1 MNVVIIFILISQYPL
16 LSLVLICR
24 RHTWDMAAGTA
35 WDNAAAYVNIY
46 RQHIICPRHWPPA
59 CLQSWAEFNFSGK
72 PAVVGDENI
81 LCEHHLRRSA
91 DAKYGVTIPF
101 FPQFLIFKVTH
112 EAFRASLG
120 TSVRRGPTGTD
131 GWTLSVVTGDYVAGR
146 SAGCENQA
154 LSISR

>member
-1 MNVVIIFILISQYPL
+1 MGKQTPSFPTRSPL
-16 LSLVLICR
+16 LPHFCSPLSLVLICR

-35 WDNAAAYVNIY
+35 WDNAAAYVNTY
-46 RQHIICPRHWPPA
+46 RRHIICPRHRPPA
-59 CLQSWAEFNFSGK
+59 CLRSRAEFNFAGK

-112 EAFRASLG
+112 EAFRAILS
-120 TSVRRGPTGTD
+120 TSAIHRRCA
-131 GWTLSVVTGDYVAGR
+131 GDPLEQMAER
-146 SAGCENQA
+146 CQ
-154 LSISR
+154 L